1 MPKRPK
7 SSVPTPSPAF
17 APKPVEPAKTCAILP
32 DTTLGDDVALVAE
45 NMEAILA
52 SPSYSL
58 AQHDRLLM
66 DRPETR
72 GVRMLLELHKPEL
85 ALQEHRIHS
94 TVIVFGG
101 TQIVERG
108 AAKRRL
114 TEARRAAEGNLESPK
129 LTRDVDRAE

>member
-1 MPKRPK
+1 MAKRPK
-7 SSVPTPSPAF
+7 PPATTSSPAPE
-17 APKPVEPAKTCAILP
+17 AKPPVQTCSILP

-72 GVRMLLELHKPEL
+72 GVRMLL
-85 ALQEHRIHS
+85 
-94 TVIVFGG
+94 
-101 TQIVERG
+101 
-108 AAKRRL
+108 
-114 TEARRAAEGNLESPK
+114 
-129 LTRDVDRAE
+129 